1 MAATPSARAWEV
13 LRGAL
18 ALPPAQRAAF
28 VSAACDDDAALHAEV
43 TDLLHEDSRAD
54 SLLDARL
61 DPERILG
68 STDAAL
74 IGSEI
79 GGYRLLAELGR
90 GGMGAVYRAERIGGV
105 ARHHVALKL
114 IKRGMDSEEI
124 VRRFVR
130 EREIL
135 AQLKHPNIARLID
148 GGISERGQV
157 WFAMELVEGAPITQW
172 CDAQRLDVRQRIERF
187 LFVCAAVQ
195 YAHRNL
201 IVHRDLKPNNILVS
215 NEREV
220 KLLDFGIA
228 KLLDERLHTDAQT
241 RSHLRL
247 LTPEFAAPEQR
258 RGDAIT
264 TATDVYQLGL
274 VLYELLSGRRA
285 IRRAAATTAPQVP
298 LRLALATSAPS
309 DPDECDVDTAAAAR
323 RTNAAGLR
331 RALSGDLERIAHKA
345 LSDEPSRRY
354 ESVGD
359 LADDLRRFMD
369 GRPVLA
375 RPDSMWYRASKFV
388 SRHAIGSL
396 LVFLAVGMLIAASI
410 YSAHEAR
417 NAREQLARA
426 DAVREFLVGVFE
438 NADPDENKG
447 QPISAGQLL
456 EKGEQQLNAGAIHLP
471 AVQADLTGLIGSL
484 YVDLGDFAHTQ
495 PIMRRALDAANDP
508 HIPGDI
514 RARNLRQIAA
524 MEIELR
530 TFDAAIAHARQAI
543 ALASADPRSAEE
555 SNTATRVL
563 ASALIGKGKAAD
575 AQPLLREVIS
585 HDRIA
590 HGESSQPVAEDW
602 ILLGSSLDE
611 IKQFDETVAAFRAGI
626 DITRSLRGDLN
637 TTVANGYN
645 FLGIVLGHH
654 GDFAGAEKALRESLR
669 IREAVQGSAHRETLV
684 VRSNLLRLIE
694 RQGRIEEA
702 LEGRMQMLEAAK
714 LAASARPEELAYAH
728 YFLGGDYNA
737 LGRFEE
743 AERAY
748 RQSLAIWA
756 GIQGSNNEIDSAD
769 PLVSLASNLQ
779 LQGHYR
785 EAEALFR
792 QVMEIAASHQS
803 RNSVHWLGWS
813 RSCLGNL
820 QRLQHH
826 YEEARSLIAEGIAG
840 MNQPGNESDPALF
853 VMRAELAEAELD
865 AGHIA
870 DAEAAATQSLAA
882 ARKQGNA
889 ANLRLGSPL
898 FALARVK
905 LAQSHPD
912 EAEHLL
918 REALAVRSPPH
929 PLGDPRVL
937 ELQVALI
944 DALSASGKESEAAQL
959 RATVDPL
966 LAKLASPYAA
976 DLRGRLAGTGAKH
989 SGL

>member
-1 MAATPSARAWEV
+1 MAATPSARAWEL

-28 VSAACDDDAALHAEV
+28 VETECGSNSALHAEV
-43 TDLLHEDSRAD
+43 MDLLREDSRAD
-54 SLLDARL
+54 SVLDVRL
-61 DPERILG
+61 DPERILAD
-68 STDAAL
+68 SDVAM

-105 ARHHVALKL
+105 AHHHVALKL
-114 IKRGMDSEEI
+114 IKRGMDSDEI
-124 VRRFVR
+124 VQRFLR
-130 EREIL
+130 ERQIL

-148 GGISERGQV
+148 GGVSERGQI
-157 WFAMELVEGAPITQW
+157 WFAMELVEGAPITHW
-172 CDAQRLDVRQRIERF
+172 CDAQRLDIRQRIERF
-187 LFVCAAVQ
+187 LAVCAAVQ

-215 NEREV
+215 NEGEV

-228 KLLDERLHTDAQT
+228 KLLDERQPAGAQT
-241 RSHLRL
+241 RSQLKL
-247 LTPEFAAPEQR
+247 LTPEFAAPEQH
-258 RGDAIT
+258 RGEAIT

-274 VLYELLSGRRA
+274 VLYEVLSGRRA
-285 IRRAAATTAPQVP
+285 IRFAAGTTAPQAP
-298 LRLALATSAPS
+298 PRLSTSTSGQPNAE
-309 DPDECDVDTAAAAR
+309 DRDVDTAAGAR

-375 RPDSMWYRASKFV
+375 RPDSVWYRASKFV
-388 SRHAIGSL
+388 SRHTIGTL
-396 LVFLAVGMLIAASI
+396 LVLLAAGMLIAASI

-417 NAREQLARA
+417 IAREQLARA

-447 QPISAGQLL
+447 QPISAAQLL
-456 EKGEQQLNAGAIHLP
+456 EKGERQLSASAIDQP
-471 AVQADLTGLIGSL
+471 AVRADLTGLIGSL
-484 YVDLGDFAHTQ
+484 YVDLGDFARAQ
-495 PIMRRALDAANDP
+495 PIMQRALDAANDP
-508 HIPGDI
+508 RIPDDI

-543 ALASADPRSAEE
+543 ALGSAEQRSAEE

-563 ASALIGKGKAAD
+563 ASALIGKGKTAD
-575 AQPLLREVIS
+575 AQPLLREVLA

-590 HGESSQPVAEDW
+590 HGERSQPVADDW

-611 IKQFDETVAAFRAGI
+611 IRQFDETVAAFRAGI
-626 DITRSLRGDLN
+626 DITRALRGDLN
-637 TTVANGYN
+637 TAVANGYN
-645 FLGIVLGHH
+645 FLGIAFGHH

-669 IREAVQGSAHRETLV
+669 IREAVQGSANRETMV

-694 RQGRIEEA
+694 RQGRIDEA
-702 LEGRMQMLEAAK
+702 LDGRMQMLEAAQQ
-714 LAASARPEELAYAH
+714 AASARPQDLAYAH
-728 YFLGGDYNA
+728 YFLAGDYNA

-756 GIQGSNNEIDSAD
+756 NVQGSNNEIDSAD

-779 LQGHYR
+779 LQGRYR
-785 EAEALFR
+785 EAEALFH
-792 QVMEIAASHQS
+792 QAMEIGTSHQS
-803 RNSVHWLGWS
+803 RYSVHWVAWS
-813 RSCLGNL
+813 RSCLGSL

-826 YEEARSLIAEGIAG
+826 YEEARKQIAQGIAG
-840 MNQPGNESDPALF
+840 LNQPGNESDPALI

-865 AGHIA
+865 AGHVEE
-870 DAEAAATQSLAA
+870 AEAAANDSLTT
-882 ARKQGNA
+882 ARKQGST

-898 FALARVK
+898 FAMARIK
-905 LAQSHPD
+905 LAQGRPG
-912 EAEHLL
+912 EAEQLL

-929 PLGDPRVL
+929 PAGDPRVL

-944 DALSASGKESEAAQL
+944 NALSASGKQDQARQL
-959 RATVDPL
+959 MATVDPL
-966 LAKLASPYAA
+966 LAKMASPYAA
-976 DLRGRLAGTGAKH
+976 DLRGRLAATSAKH